1 MKKALLVATVYGFIA
16 SFEQNNIRILQELGY
31 EVWCACNM
39 AESDQRL
46 ADLGVWTVDV
56 PFERNP
62 FGRKN
67 MIAYK
72 CLKGIIKKEK
82 FSLIHC
88 HTPVGGVLGRLAASS
103 CGVDR
108 IIYTAHGFHFYQG
121 APKANWLL
129 YYPIEWWL
137 AWKTDLLITINQEDY
152 ERAKKR
158 FHAKKVEYVPGVGV
172 NVRKNLE
179 IFETVNKYNKRK
191 ELGILDGAIVMLS
204 VGELN
209 LNKNHEVVIE
219 AMAELKDFNIWYVVC
234 GKGILKNKLLQKARK
249 LGVAERTLFL
259 GYRNDIIEIMSCA
272 DLYLHPSKREGLPVS
287 LMEAMSVGLPIVCAA
302 IRGNQDLVKDGVN
315 GLLVEK
321 GCPYTDAIRYMLEHK
336 QLCNQFRQESSRLIQ
351 PFSTPNVLRKMWEVY
366 KLK

>member
-72 CLKGIIKKEK
+72 CLKEIIKKEK
-82 FSLIHC
+82 FNLIHC
-88 HTPVGGVLGRLAASS
+88 HTPVGGVLGRMAASA

-121 APKANWLL
+121 APKVNWLL

-152 ERAKKR
+152 ERAKR
-158 FHAKKVEYVPGVGV
+158 HFHAKKVEYVPGVGV
-172 NVRKNLE
+172 DVAYICGVVKSIDRRK
-179 IFETVNKYNKRK
+179 KRE
-191 ELGILDGAIVMLS
+191 ELNIPQGAFLILS

-209 LNKNHEVVIE
+209 KNKNHRVVLEALKKLEVADAYYI
-219 AMAELKDFNIWYVVC
+219 IC
-234 GKGILKNKLLQKARK
+234 GKGVLEQELQSLVESLGLEEKVKL
-249 LGVAERTLFL
+249 L
-259 GYRNDIIEIMSCA
+259 GYRKDVIEIMACA
-272 DLYLHPSKREGLPVS
+272 NLYVHPSFREGLPVS
-287 LMEAMSVGLPIVCAA
+287 VMEAMAVGLPLLCSD
-302 IRGNQDLVKDGVN
+302 IRGNRDLVQDHIN
-315 GLLVEK
+315 GLLVSNGDFIK
-321 GCPYTDAIRYMLEHK
+321 ALDFMYQNRYEQKYGENSFWIIQDFNLE
-336 QLCNQFRQESSRLIQ
+336 L
-351 PFSTPNVLRKMWEVY
+351 VLKRMRVLY
-366 KLK
+366 C